1 MAAVSVCFFS
11 SVQYSEPL
19 DSTSE
24 KKYRALKELGD
35 IMVIGFSL
43 GLKPR
48 AFVQEA
54 RFRLLPWLPT
64 AALRYSLLFTAG
76 SAFALVAALRH
87 GCQVLVAQSPY
98 EGFAAAIVKAAARL
112 AGRRVALVVESHGD
126 FEISP
131 FLQRPTRFAW
141 LYRPL
146 IRHLSRFALQRCDA
160 LRAIS
165 DSTRRQLETWAPGR
179 PIVQFPTWTDIEP
192 FLNAG
197 DGRVE
202 RSERSQDHTF
212 LYVGVLIARKGV
224 DVLVEAFAKV
234 SEAIPDARLVI
245 IGSAEDP
252 AYERL
257 LLDNV
262 KALGAASRVRFLPP
276 MPQAELAEHMA
287 RAAALVLPSVSEGLG
302 RVVFEAMACGTTVVG
317 SRVGGIVDL
326 VVDGRTGFLV
336 PPGDVLALAEKMS
349 WILTHP
355 ENARAMGQE
364 AREFARR
371 FFSTESYVS
380 GYKRLLEQAA
390 ESAASREP
398 RGL

>member
-1 MAAVSVCFFS
+1 MAALSVCFLS

-24 KKYRALKELGD
+24 KKYRALKALGE
-35 IMVIGFSL
+35 ILVIGFSH

-64 AALRYSLLFTAG
+64 PVLRYSLLFTVG
-76 SAFALVAALRH
+76 SIFALLATLRH
-87 GCQVLVAQSPY
+87 GCQVIVAQSPY
-98 EGFAAAIVKAAARL
+98 EGVAAAIVRAVARL

-131 FLQRPTRFAW
+131 FLQRRTRFPRV
-141 LYRPL
+141 YRYL
-146 IRHLSRFALQRCDA
+146 IPRLSGFALRRGDA

-165 DSTRRQLETWAPGR
+165 DSTRRQLELWVPGR

-197 DGRVE
+197 NARVE
-202 RSERSQDHTF
+202 RDRENTF
-212 LYVGVLIARKGV
+212 LYVGVLIARKAV
-224 DVLVEAFAKV
+224 DVLVAAFAKAA
-234 SEAIPDARLVI
+234 EAIPDARLVI
-245 IGSAEDP
+245 IGRAEDP

-257 LLDNV
+257 LLEKVN
-262 KALGAASRVRFLPP
+262 ALGVASRVSFLPP
-276 MPQAELAEHMA
+276 TSQAELAEHMV
-287 RAAALVLPSVSEGLG
+287 RASALVLPSVSEGLG
-302 RVVFEAMACGTTVVG
+302 RVVFEAMACGTPVIG
-317 SRVGGIVDL
+317 SHVGGIVEM
-326 VVDGRTGFLV
+326 VVDGDTGFLV
-336 PPGDVLALAEKMS
+336 EPGREEPLAEKMAWVLS
-349 WILTHP
+349 HP
-355 ENARAMGQE
+355 SDARVMGMK

-380 GYKRLLEQAA
+380 GYKRLLETAA
-390 ESAASREP
+390 ESAASGGP
-398 RGL
+398 RAR